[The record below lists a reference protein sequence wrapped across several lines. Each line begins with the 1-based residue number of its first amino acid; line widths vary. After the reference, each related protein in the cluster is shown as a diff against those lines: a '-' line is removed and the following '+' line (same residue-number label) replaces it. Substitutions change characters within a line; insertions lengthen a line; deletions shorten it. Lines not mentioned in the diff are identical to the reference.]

1 MDGDGETLRYCKI
14 QELTHQKPKYI
25 VGERKGKNMFHV
37 YQVSTRKYLGVVN
50 AANMMD
56 ACLIGFQTFG
66 VKYSDLV
73 ASVTLNPWG

>member
-1 MDGDGETLRYCKI
+1 MKGDA
-14 QELTHQKPKYI
+14 
-25 VGERKGKNMFHV
+25 NMFDV

-56 ACLIGFQTFG
+56 ACIIGFQTFG
-66 VKYSDLV
+66 IKYSDLV

>member
-1 MDGDGETLRYCKI
+1 MIE
-14 QELTHQKPKYI
+14 Q
-25 VGERKGKNMFHV
+25 GKNMFHV

-56 ACLIGFQTFG
+56 ACLNGFQTFG

-73 ASVTLNPWG
+73 ASVTQNPWG

>member
-1 MDGDGETLRYCKI
+1 MAYVRATLSLDLLKKGDAS
-14 QELTHQKPKYI
+14 
-25 VGERKGKNMFHV
+25 MFHV

>member
-1 MDGDGETLRYCKI
+1 
-14 QELTHQKPKYI
+14 
-25 VGERKGKNMFHV
+25 MFHV

-50 AANMMD
+50 AASMMD

>member
-1 MDGDGETLRYCKI
+1 MANVRTAGHFCLLKKGDSS
-14 QELTHQKPKYI
+14 
-25 VGERKGKNMFHV
+25 MFHV

-50 AANMMD
+50 AASMMD